1 MLCYAKISVSS
12 EFLELGSRK
21 KDTYAKSATFIKIM
35 VRLGS
40 LAWRICHTRRAI
52 LEATALVDR
61 VSIHYMHDHAGGR
74 PRCLQHA
81 DCKYNRNS
89 NLPPHGHLQVPYGN
103 EWNSKHHEVRENVDN
118 RGGDEKRVG
127 IDACFARDLFL
138 VDTLKDHNEN
148 QGDAVEKVEPDH
160 SP

>member
-12 EFLELGSRK
+12 QFLERGVG

-40 LAWRICHTRRAI
+40 LAWNICHTRRAI

-61 VSIHYMHDHAGGR
+61 VSIRSICGWEA
-74 PRCLQHA
+74 RCLQHA
-81 DCKYNRNS
+81 DCKYNRNA
-89 NLPPHGHLQVPYGN
+89 NLPPHGHLQVPNGN
-103 EWNSKHHEVRENVDN
+103 KWNSKHHEIRENVDD
-118 RGGDEKRVG
+118 RSGDEEGVSV
-127 IDACFARDLFL
+127 DACLARDLFL
-138 VDTLKDHNEN
+138 VDTLKDDNEN

>member
-1 MLCYAKISVSS
+1 MGGG
-12 EFLELGSRK
+12 GSREK
-21 KDTYAKSATFIKIM
+21 ITYAKSATFIKTI

-40 LAWRICHTRRAI
+40 LAWRICHRRRAI

-61 VSIHYMHDHAGGR
+61 GQQSTIHMHDHAGGR
-74 PRCLQHA
+74 RRCLQHA

-103 EWNSKHHEVRENVDN
+103 KWNSKHHEVREHVDK
-118 RGGDEKRVG
+118 RGGDEEGVG

-148 QGDAVEKVEPDH
+148 QGDTVEKVEPDH